1 MILCGR
7 DKTQKKTYM
16 LKDILEKFEAGTF
29 DKNHPLQRRS
39 GRWPKDYKSGLITTV
54 LRNEDFDPIKLCEQ
68 IFDDSFKLWL
78 IDGLQRLTVLQS
90 YKNDEFAINPDQNF
104 SIVYYQDEKTLKTVE
119 YDLRKKRYSQLPIE
133 LQKVFDGYNVDIV
146 KHLD

>member
-78 IDGLQRLTVLQS
+78 IDGLQRLTVS
-90 YKNDEFAINPDQNF
+90 RN
-104 SIVYYQDEKTLKTVE
+104 
-119 YDLRKKRYSQLPIE
+119 
-133 LQKVFDGYNVDIV
+133 
-146 KHLD
+146 